1 MLASGAEGHADV
13 LGPHRLSAL
22 LFFPKAPG
30 GTSHPRVNSSH
41 IYPEACH
48 ALTEAVFHMSKMR
61 AQVAAD
67 ARVTSG
73 ALYL

>member
-1 MLASGAEGHADV
+1 MLHVCVKEIF
-13 LGPHRLSAL
+13 LGPGAGRVIEII
-22 LFFPKAPG
+22 
-30 GTSHPRVNSSH
+30 HPV
-41 IYPEACH
+41 YPEVCH
-48 ALTEAVFHMSKMR
+48 ALTEAVFQLSKMR

>member
-1 MLASGAEGHADV
+1 MITLTD
-13 LGPHRLSAL
+13 
-22 LFFPKAPG
+22 
-30 GTSHPRVNSSH
+30 
-41 IYPEACH
+41 PEACH

-61 AQVAAD
+61 ARVAAD